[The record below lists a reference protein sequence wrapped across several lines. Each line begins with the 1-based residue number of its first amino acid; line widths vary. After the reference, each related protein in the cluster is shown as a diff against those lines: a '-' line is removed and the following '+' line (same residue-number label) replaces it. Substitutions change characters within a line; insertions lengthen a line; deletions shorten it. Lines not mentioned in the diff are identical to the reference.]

1 MPTNL
6 THTYRSYVLF
16 QMVFV
21 STEPSNTK
29 LSMFTFHSQCQ
40 IIFSAL
46 VSSYRLHWKQS
57 NMFYNTVFKSVKFR
71 GYKSCPQVSRSA
83 DLLTLL

>member
-16 QMVFV
+16 QMVFG

-40 IIFSAL
+40 IIFSTL

-71 GYKSCPQVSRSA
+71 GYKSCPRVSRSA